1 MSSGE
6 KTTPASQQ
14 TPLTWGAR
22 IIRVTAIAVALLM
35 ILVVAV
41 LAMASALVGTNS
53 GSAWVLHFGLAQ
65 LQNETREASFEQS
78 QGTLLSGLRIQQ
90 LRYRDGENLVTVA
103 SLQSNWNPMSL
114 FSGQFIIDQLAL
126 DGVELSWHSAAQP
139 EIAEPVSADLFA
151 GILPLPLNISITRLA
166 LRNANLAF
174 DEMAYGIDS
183 LTLAAQLTQRHLRL
197 GNLLFVAPPVQVS
210 GSIEADLQEAIPL
223 KVDLSWRFNGP
234 LVEGIEDAS
243 GALRLD
249 GDLNRFSLNHELTS
263 PAQIT
268 SRGTFDLNLFND
280 AAADRHFEL
289 THSIDPQVL
298 SSAGLAGGRRLRIDS
313 AQIATEGSFEAVQFS
328 GDARVTVEDPQGG
341 IMVPTL
347 DLQWVTGWQGQ
358 SLAIETL
365 EVASATGHIATNG
378 MLDWQ
383 DYFGL
388 DLHVEVAELDGA
400 QYQPLL
406 PEGLI
411 IGALTG
417 SADLQMQQSDG
428 GFAGSLRINNLSGE
442 LNNYPLSAQGNLV
455 YGQDGLH
462 VDDLHAASG
471 STTLSL
477 NGNWAD
483 NIDLNWEIDASDI
496 GTLSPVLSG
505 SIDATGTL
513 RGTPEAPQI
522 NLDASGSNLDFA
534 GTRVASFSAKG
545 EYLSDRNIVE
555 INALGIET
563 SGASP
568 QRVDS
573 VTISALGT
581 PADHQLTLAVRAPL
595 GELDLALRGG
605 VQFEEPMQWTGSMR
619 NGRILSDLGQWQLEG
634 EPRLAASAQ
643 AATLGSQCW
652 LQEQT
657 RLCLDAD
664 WANTGAITANAQLEG
679 YPLSHFNPP
688 TPGEKSDALNA
699 TLLPQLPEGSR
710 AEGSLNVQFNATGS
724 LSEDPAALNLRF
736 NVDAGEGMIHVEPA
750 AAAAEELASAETDPS
765 PQPQTFNWRNAKLDG
780 SRIDNVWQVT
790 STLDFYQPNLADSGM
805 SVQGNADAQLTVDAE
820 QRLDGR
826 VDLAFD
832 DLSWIEAF
840 LPTLQNT
847 QGQLQ
852 GLTLISGSIAAP
864 RFGGN
869 LALTNAS
876 VDIPGLG
883 LELRDITTNVT
894 SDINQTVAI
903 QGQATSGDGTLNFFS
918 EITAPMSPQRS
929 FEIDI
934 NGANFTVANDAEILL
949 KISPDL
955 QVNGNSNS
963 LNITGTLTLPVVDVQ
978 LTELPE
984 SAIDVSTDTVIVDNG
999 PQTPTVHN
1007 AALADRGILGAMSM
1021 TAEVG
1026 IKLGDE
1032 VRFRGFGLDAQLAG
1046 ALEIT
1051 QRATGAPLTYGELTV
1066 VEGFYATYGRRLDIE
1081 HGKLLFFGSMDN
1093 PALDIRA
1100 IRQTEDIKAG
1110 VQMNGTLRNI
1120 RSQLFS
1126 TPTLPDSD
1134 ILAVLIT
1141 GKPFAEMGNQDS
1153 NALAGAITTL
1163 GINQGKSFTNEVR
1176 SQLGLDTLAI
1186 NSTGDTSNSSLTLGK
1201 YLTPKIFIRYGVGL
1215 FDTESTLSVDY
1226 SVSDRIKLEAK
1237 SGSSQSVDIKY
1248 TVER

>member
-6 KTTPASQQ
+6 KTTQTSQQ

-22 IIRVTAIAVALLM
+22 LIRIAAIAVALLM
-35 ILVVAV
+35 ILLVAV
-41 LAMASALVGTNS
+41 LALISALVGTNS

-65 LQNETREASFEQS
+65 LQSETREASFEQS

-114 FSGQFIIDQLAL
+114 FSGKFIVDQLVL
-126 DGVELSWHSAAQP
+126 DGVDLHWHSAPQP
-139 EIAEPVSADLFA
+139 EISEPVSADLFA
-151 GILPLPLNISITRLA
+151 GILPLPLDISLTRFA
-166 LRNANLAF
+166 LRNASLAF
-174 DEMAYGIDS
+174 DEMAYSIDS

-197 GNLLFVAPPVQVS
+197 GNLQFAAPPVQVS
-210 GSIEADLQEAIPL
+210 GVIEADLQEAIPL
-223 KVDLSWRFNGP
+223 KVDLSWRFSGP
-234 LVEGIEDAS
+234 LLEDIEDAS
-243 GALRLD
+243 GALRLE
-249 GDLNRFSLNHELTS
+249 GDLNRFRLNHELTT

-268 SRGTFDLNLFND
+268 SRGMFDLNLFND
-280 AAADRHFEL
+280 ATTEQRFEL

-313 AQIATEGSFEAVQFS
+313 AQIVTEGSFAAVQFS
-328 GDARVTVEDPQGG
+328 GDARVTLEDPQGG
-341 IMVPTL
+341 IIVPPL
-347 DLQWVTGWQGQ
+347 DLQWATGWQGQ

-365 EVASATGHIATNG
+365 MVASATGHIAANG
-378 MLDWQ
+378 ILDWQ
-383 DYFGL
+383 DFFGL
-388 DLHVEVAELDGA
+388 DIHVDVEEQDGA

-417 SADLQMQQSDG
+417 SADLQMQQSDN
-428 GFAGSLRINNLSGE
+428 GFAGAVRIDNLSGE

-483 NIDLNWEIDASDI
+483 SIDLNWEIDASDI
-496 GTLSPVLSG
+496 GTLSPMLSG

-522 NLDASGSNLDFA
+522 NLDASGNNLDFA

-545 EYLSDRNIVE
+545 EYLSNRNIVE

-563 SGASP
+563 SGESP
-568 QRVDS
+568 QRIDS
-573 VTISALGT
+573 VAISALGT

-595 GELDLALRGG
+595 GEFDLELRGA
-605 VQFEEPMQWTGSMR
+605 VQFEDPLQWTGSMR

-634 EPRLAASAQ
+634 EPTLTASAQ
-643 AATLGSQCW
+643 SATVSSQCW

-664 WANTGAITANAQLEG
+664 WASTGAIAANAQLNN

-688 TPGEKSDALNA
+688 SPGEKSAALGA
-699 TLLPQLPEGSR
+699 VLLPQLPEGSR
-710 AEGSLNVQFNATGS
+710 AEGSLNAQFSATGL

-736 NVDAGEGMIHVEPA
+736 NVDAGEGMIHVEPTLA
-750 AAAAEELASAETDPS
+750 AADELTSVETDP
-765 PQPQTFNWRNAKLDG
+765 PEAQTFNWRNAQLAG
-780 SRIDNVWQVT
+780 SRIDNMWQIT

-805 SVQGNADAQLTVDAE
+805 SVQGNADAQLTVDSDQA
-820 QRLDGR
+820 LDGR

-894 SDINQTVAI
+894 SDINQTVEI
-903 QGQATSGDGTLNFFS
+903 QGQATSGDGTLQFFS
-918 EITAPMSPQRS
+918 EIIAPMSPQRS

-934 NGANFTVANDAEILL
+934 NGDNFTVANDAEILL

-963 LNITGTLTLPVVDVQ
+963 LNITGTLNLPVVDIQ

-999 PQTPTVHN
+999 PQTPAVHN
-1007 AALADRGILGAMSM
+1007 AALADRGILGAMSI
-1021 TAEVG
+1021 TAEVA

-1032 VRFRGFGLDAQLAG
+1032 VRFRGFGLEAQLAG
-1046 ALEIT
+1046 ALDIT

-1100 IRQTEDIKAG
+1100 IRQTESIKAG

-1226 SVSDRIKLEAK
+1226 SVSDRVKLEAK